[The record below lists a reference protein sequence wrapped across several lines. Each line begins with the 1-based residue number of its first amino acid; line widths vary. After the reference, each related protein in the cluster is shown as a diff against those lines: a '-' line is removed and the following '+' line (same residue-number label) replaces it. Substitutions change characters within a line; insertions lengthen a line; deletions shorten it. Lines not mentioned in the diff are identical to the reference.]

1 MITKIPVVSNDDVLS
16 SVPTSRH
23 TILHIEVKIAEQHEN
38 CMITVV
44 IWRASTKADSI
55 YSIKNESD
63 LYVTVRQAITMKD
76 SSDMFDIVVPP
87 KSWVKYFLFY
97 YLSFLSLDFFLL
109 IFINFLFSYHLDG

>member
-1 MITKIPVVSNDDVLS
+1 VITKIPVVSNDDVLS

-87 KSWVKYFLFY
+87 KSWVKYFLF
-97 YLSFLSLDFFLL
+97 FILL
-109 IFINFLFSYHLDG
+109 FIIFIT